1 MTPPTRT
8 LWAYTYRLDP
18 PQSVLSLKAVRAL
31 LEREHTAAHDREGT
45 WEGRLVVDDR
55 ISHILVLSDSPEL
68 DGDVN
73 RRLETELRALDGG
86 FALTVPMAISGETPT
101 AGTAAVVPPLARP
114 AVLPPKD

>member
-18 PQSVLSLKAVRAL
+18 PQTVTRLKAVRAL
-31 LEREHTAAHDREGT
+31 LEREHTAALSRTGT

-55 ISHILVLSDSPEL
+55 ISHILVLSDSPQL

-73 RRLETELRALDGG
+73 RRLETALRALDAS
-86 FALTVPMAISGETPT
+86 FALTVPMAISGELPVETVP
-101 AGTAAVVPPLARP
+101 AA
-114 AVLPPKD
+114 LPRKD